1 MFIAS
6 PQQWVIIYFTAILV
20 YLITFSKMSTTQSI
34 TSQTSPRTFKNFN
47 WLW

>member
-1 MFIAS
+1 MFMAS
-6 PQQWVIIYFTAILV
+6 PQQWVIIYFTAILI

-34 TSQTSPRTFKNFN
+34 TSQSKPQTHKTFT